1 MINIVHPDIAT
12 YIEAHTQAES
22 ELLQEL
28 KAYTYQHL
36 DYPEKLSGLTTGRLL
51 KLLVQIS
58 RATQVLEIGMFTG
71 YATLSMAEGLPEHGR
86 IMTCETNP
94 RAIDVAKSFFERSP
108 HGNKISVHFTK
119 ADDFINTLDTTFDLI
134 FIDADKRGYLHYY
147 EACLPKLNAGGLM
160 VIDNVLWS
168 GYVLAPRDAKD
179 QVLIDLNTH
188 IKNDVRVENLLL
200 SDRDGIQIIRKK

>member
-28 KAYTYQHL
+28 KAYTYQYL

-58 RATQVLEIGMFTG
+58 RATNVLEIGMFTG
-71 YATLSMAEGLPEHGR
+71 YATLSMAEGLPEHGK
-86 IMTCETNP
+86 ITTCETNP
-94 RAIDVAKSFFERSP
+94 RAIEVAKSFFARSP
-108 HGNKISVHFTK
+108 HGNKISVNF
-119 ADDFINTLDTTFDLI
+119 ANASDFIPTLKEGFDLI
-134 FIDADKRGYLHYY
+134 FIDADKRSYLNYY
-147 EACLPKLNAGGLM
+147 ELCLPKLNAGGLM

-188 IKNDVRVENLLL
+188 IKNDARVENVLL

>member
-1 MINIVHPDIAT
+1 MINIVHPDIAA
-12 YIEAHTQAES
+12 YVEAHTQPES
-22 ELLQEL
+22 DLLQEL
-28 KAYTYQHL
+28 KIYTYQHL

-86 IMTCETNP
+86 IITCETNP
-94 RAIDVAKSFFERSP
+94 RAIDVAKSFFARSP
-108 HGNKISVHFTK
+108 HGNKISVHFAK

-134 FIDADKRGYLHYY
+134 FIDADKRSYLHYY
-147 EACLPKLNAGGLM
+147 EACLLKLNTGGLM

-179 QVLIDLNTH
+179 QVLVDLNTH